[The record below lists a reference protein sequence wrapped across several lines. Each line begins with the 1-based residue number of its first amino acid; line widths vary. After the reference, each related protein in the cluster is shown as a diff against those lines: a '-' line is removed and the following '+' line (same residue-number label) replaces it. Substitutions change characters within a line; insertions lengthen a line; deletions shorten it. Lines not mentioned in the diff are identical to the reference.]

1 MIIRFPAKAQGP
13 RSRRPE
19 LDLVNPP
26 GQTVNPI
33 PESLLY
39 KPVHGGYA
47 GSLPAD
53 TEEMFTPS
61 PEEQESLKLS
71 WKNKEK

>member
-19 LDLVNPP
+19 LDLDNPP
-26 GQTVNPI
+26 GQLVNPI

-53 TEEMFTPS
+53 TEEMFTPTEPTMS
-61 PEEQESLKLS
+61 IHSRVRRLLK
-71 WKNKEK
+71 K